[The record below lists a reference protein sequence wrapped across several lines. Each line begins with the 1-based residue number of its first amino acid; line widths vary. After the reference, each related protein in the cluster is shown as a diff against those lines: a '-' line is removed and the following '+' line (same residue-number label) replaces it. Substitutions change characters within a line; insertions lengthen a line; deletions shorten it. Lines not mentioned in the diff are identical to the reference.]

1 LVGSLPEMRT
11 RGWAQRVFLLL
22 ASAACL
28 SPAFAKKNAPAAF
41 PIKILGAK
49 SVYLDCDCR
58 KEMAVSVPNALPELL
73 DWGRYRLTPNRNQA
87 DLILLFSMNT
97 YLGDYLTRDGPD
109 KRPAVVDFTI
119 LTVIDAH
126 TGEALWTGYKRWG
139 YMLVARASR
148 DLIHDFR
155 LAVEEQV
162 KKWTLNDV
170 LSCASSPAY
179 AAFAHLTSE
188 QALAET
194 EFKVVRKANTSNLS
208 MDSPNAP
215 DFCKRAELVVGP
227 DNRIL
232 GFEVLPTAAQT
243 LELADIIEQADRFD
257 FSGGKDPDT
266 GETNFFA
273 LSKDKKLLIEYQLQ
287 GRVPILVRVRYL
299 Y

>member
-1 LVGSLPEMRT
+1 MVAAMRT
-11 RGWAQRVFLLL
+11 RVLAQWVFVLL

-28 SPAFAKKNAPAAF
+28 SSAFAKKKVVPQAF
-41 PIKILGAK
+41 PIKILEAK

-58 KEMAVSVPNALPELL
+58 KEMAVSVPSALPELL
-73 DWGRYRLTPNRNQA
+73 DWGRYRLTPNRKEA
-87 DLILLFSMNT
+87 DLILLFSMNA

-119 LTVIDAH
+119 LTVIDAY
-126 TGEALWTGYKRWG
+126 TGEALWTDSKRWG
-139 YMLVARASR
+139 YMLVGRASR
-148 DLIHDFR
+148 DLTHEFR
-155 LAVEEQV
+155 LAVGEQV

-179 AAFAHLTSE
+179 TAFAHLTSE
-188 QALAET
+188 QALAER
-194 EFKVVRKANTSNLS
+194 EFEVARKVNTSDLTVA
-208 MDSPNAP
+208 SPNAP

-232 GFEVLPTAAQT
+232 GFEVLLTAAQT
-243 LELADIIEQADRFD
+243 VELAEIIEQADRFE

-266 GETNFFA
+266 GVTNFTA
-273 LSKDKKLLIEYQLQ
+273 QSKDKKILIAYQMQ
-287 GRVPILVRVRYL
+287 GRVPLLIRVRYL

>member
-1 LVGSLPEMRT
+1 MRT
-11 RGWAQRVFLLL
+11 RGLVQRVFLLLL

-28 SPAFAKKNAPAAF
+28 SPALAKKHAPPAF
-41 PIKILGAK
+41 PIKILEAK

-73 DWGRYRLTPNRNQA
+73 DWGRYRLMPDRHQA

-119 LTVIDAH
+119 LTVIDGH

-139 YMLVARASR
+139 YMLVGRASR
-148 DLIHDFR
+148 DLMHDFR

-162 KKWTLNDV
+162 KKWTVNDV

-179 AAFAHLTSE
+179 AALAHLTPE
-188 QALAET
+188 QVLAEA
-194 EFKVVRKANTSNLS
+194 EFKVARKANTSDLTV
-208 MDSPNAP
+208 DFPNAP

-227 DNRIL
+227 DNRIV
-232 GFEVLPTAAQT
+232 GFEVLLTAAQT
-243 LELADIIEQADRFD
+243 VELADIIEQADRFD
-257 FSGGKDPDT
+257 ISGGKEPDT
-266 GETNFFA
+266 GVTNFTA
-273 LSKDKKLLIEYQLQ
+273 QSKDKKILIAYQMQ